1 MSITRVTSSP
11 RKSTSSSKSYY
22 SIPPRPLA
30 QKPVHVP
37 ESSKSSGFMSSM
49 MQGVGLGAGSSIG
62 HAAIDS
68 LLGSRYQ
75 KSLIVQKEKNDYIN
89 CSKECSDQYNKYVD
103 CVPDE
108 FVNCE
113 DMYKELTECL
123 SSDYQQFVKPAYTH
137 R

>member
-1 MSITRVTSSP
+1 MPRTSVTSSP
-11 RKSTSSSKSYY
+11 RISTSSSKSHY

-37 ESSKSSGFMSSM
+37 ESSNSSGFMSSM

-62 HAAIDS
+62 HAAVDS

-75 KSLIVQKEKNDYIN
+75 KPLAVQKEKNDYIN
-89 CSKECSDQYNKYVD
+89 CSKECSEQYNKYVD
-103 CVPDE
+103 CIPDK

-113 DMYKELTECL
+113 DMYRELTECL
-123 SSDYQQFVKPAYTH
+123 SQRREAI
-137 R
+137 